1 MPIRSGTVKVDK
13 DSKGKRE
20 KENYFLF
27 HCNEIPGLRLA
38 VEVLVADSASSRSSV
53 GETHVS
59 ATCR

>member
-1 MPIRSGTVKVDK
+1 MGCHRLLRKQRVVVLKSTRGSCEGVV
-13 DSKGKRE
+13 
-20 KENYFLF
+20 
-27 HCNEIPGLRLA
+27 EIPGLRLA